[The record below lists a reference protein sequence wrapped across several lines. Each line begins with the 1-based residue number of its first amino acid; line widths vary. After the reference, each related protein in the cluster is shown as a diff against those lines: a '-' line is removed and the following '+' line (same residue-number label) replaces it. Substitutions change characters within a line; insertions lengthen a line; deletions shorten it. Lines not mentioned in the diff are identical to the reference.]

1 MIEECF
7 SKDFITI
14 QLHATAELMSLFFSK
29 DIKLEDCCKELN
41 INDFQ
46 TMISL
51 ALFIVLIN
59 NFSEQKDENY
69 DLTRNDEYIKDNF
82 DAFDFRNIKVIN
94 GNKNPKNIIKE
105 VRDAFEHKSFYI
117 HKSGKVYVEN
127 QRTGFKALIGIP
139 FICSSFVYFL
149 NANNVNGFLL
159 DDRNI
164 NYNDNIENILDN
176 LNMYRII
183 AKSKNKERNMDGIF
197 KQNLQKFSESL
208 TFNDQYKYV
217 KIKLNKEERQA
228 LINFFQGRKINK
240 ETLYTGLTIIKNA
253 GTLLSNRINFFV
265 FNNFATLKGNDTR
278 HVVKKYLNQTK
289 SEKSIIDEREF
300 NVLKT
305 LFQSNKFCENY
316 FKLLYTK
323 YVIGNLDFEMSEE
336 STHIRNCLA
345 HAKYSWLN
353 SDEILLKDHPNG
365 VNNEDKITFEKKY
378 NIEELYN
385 LAKELWFYT
394 MGEQIDEEKNIYLK
408 K

>member
-7 SKDFITI
+7 SKEFITI
-14 QLHATAELMSLFFSK
+14 QLHAVAELMSLFFSK

-41 INDFQ
+41 IDDFQ

-59 NFSEQKDENY
+59 NFSEKKDENY

-127 QRTGFKALIGIP
+127 KRTDFKALIDTP
-139 FICSSFVYFL
+139 FLIGSFYYYL
-149 NANNVNGFLL
+149 NANNINGYFL

-164 NYNDNIENILDN
+164 NYDDDIEKILDN
-176 LNMYRII
+176 LKIYRMI
-183 AKSKNKERNMDGIF
+183 AKKKNDERNVDIMFRQDL
-197 KQNLQKFSESL
+197 KTLTQNL
-208 TFNDQYKYV
+208 TFNDDYKY
-217 KIKLNKEERQA
+217 IKLELNEEEKQA
-228 LINFFQGRKINK
+228 LTYFFRDRKVNK
-240 ETLYTGLTIIKNA
+240 ETLYTGLSLVKSS
-253 GTLLSNRINFFV
+253 GTAMSNKINSFIFAN
-265 FNNFATLKGNDTR
+265 FITLNNNDTR
-278 HVVKKYLNQTK
+278 NIIKRFLDERKDEN
-289 SEKSIIDEREF
+289 IIDRRDK
-300 NVLKT
+300 NILKT
-305 LFQSNKFCENY
+305 FFENNKFCENY
-316 FKLLYTK
+316 FKLLYVK
-323 YVIGNLDFEMSEE
+323 YVIGNLDYEMSEE
-336 STHIRNCLA
+336 SIHIRNCLA

-378 NIEELYN
+378 KIDDLYN

-394 MGEQIDEEKNIYLK
+394 IGEQIDEEKNIYLK